1 MDPGERAVVTL
12 RNGNLQ
18 IMVVKLLKGQVGEG
32 GVCELGVLLKYL
44 GNDLRLHKHR

>member
-1 MDPGERAVVTL
+1 MVTL

-18 IMVVKLLKGQVGEG
+18 IMVVKLLEGQVGEG